1 MSNVRRVYVEKKPAF
16 AVQAKELKHEI
27 SSYLGIK
34 SVTAVRVL
42 IRYDVENISD
52 EVFDKACKTV
62 FAEPPVDDLYL
73 EKFESAE
80 DSHIFSVEFLPGQF
94 DQRADSAVQCVQFL
108 DENAQPIIRSATT
121 YVIEGTIT
129 DEEFD
134 AIKHH
139 CINPVDSRETGLQK
153 PETLVTVFP
162 EPEDVK
168 IFDGF
173 KDMPEAE
180 LKALYDKAVKE
191 VGEANA
197 AIFEVHQMM
206 LEDEDYLDSI
216 CNIIAVQ
223 SVNAEFAVATTGD
236 NFARMFADMDDDY
249 MKERAAD
256 VKDIS
261 ERVIRILSRKEET
274 VHADDEEK
282 YIIAAD
288 DLAPS
293 ETIQLER
300 ERVLAFVTRQGSTNS
315 HTAILARTM
324 NIPALVSAAIPK
336 GVNGKYAIIDGFKG
350 ILILDPEEEI
360 LKEYEKKQQNE
371 KKRQELL
378 QQLKGKPTVTKG
390 GKEIKLYANIGEVKD
405 LGAVLQN
412 DAAGIGLFRSE
423 FLYLQSDHFPTEEEQ
438 FQAYKTVAEVMAGKK
453 VIIRTLDIGADKQ
466 IDYFGLDRE
475 DNPALGYRAVRIC
488 LNRPEIFKTQLRAL
502 LRASMFGNISIM
514 VPMIASV
521 WEVKK
526 VKEIM
531 EEVKAEL
538 SAEGLPYKEVEF
550 GVMIETPAAVMIAD
564 DLAKEVDFFSIG
576 TNDLTQ
582 YTLAIDRQNA
592 KLDRFYDSHHPA
604 VLKMIQ
610 MVIDSAHEEGIW
622 AGICGELGADLTL
635 TETFVKMGIDELS
648 VSPAMVLPVRN
659 KIINA

>member
-1 MSNVRRVYVEKKPAF
+1 MQNITGKIAFGGIAIGKIKEISKENNVVRRVKIEDAKAEIARF
-16 AVQAKELKHEI
+16 EAARDQAAEELK
-27 SSYLGIK
+27 G
-34 SVTAVRVL
+34 
-42 IRYDVENISD
+42 
-52 EVFDKACKTV
+52 
-62 FAEPPVDDLYL
+62 
-73 EKFESAE
+73 
-80 DSHIFSVEFLPGQF
+80 
-94 DQRADSAVQCVQFL
+94 
-108 DENAQPIIRSATT
+108 
-121 YVIEGTIT
+121 
-129 DEEFD
+129 
-134 AIKHH
+134 
-139 CINPVDSRETGLQK
+139 
-153 PETLVTVFP
+153 
-162 EPEDVK
+162 
-168 IFDGF
+168 
-173 KDMPEAE
+173 
-180 LKALYDKAVKE
+180 LYDKAVKE

-206 LEDEDYLDSI
+206 LEDEDYLDSVR
-216 CNIIAVQ
+216 NIIEAQ

-261 ERVIRILSRKEET
+261 ERVIRVLSQKEEKVNT
-274 VHADDEEK
+274 SGAEKEK

-293 ETIQLER
+293 ETIQLDR
-300 ERVLAFVTRQGSTNS
+300 ETVLAFVTRHGSTNS

-324 NIPALVSAAIPK
+324 NIPALVSTAVPK
-336 GVNGKYAIIDGFKG
+336 DVNGKMAIVDGFKG
-350 ILILDPEEEI
+350 IVIIDPDEET
-360 LKEYEKKQQNE
+360 LREYEKKQQDE
-371 KKRQELL
+371 KNRQELL
-378 QQLKGKPTVTKG
+378 QQLKGKPTVTKE

-453 VIIRTLDIGADKQ
+453 VIIRTLDIGADKK

-531 EEVKAEL
+531 EEVKTEL
-538 SAEGLPYKEVEF
+538 STEGLPYKEVEF